1 MPNCQPLRAADGLV
15 GPTRC
20 HGALQLPKCST
31 ATLTR
36 KVVLQPL
43 SPQDKAS
50 PNLAASRHQA
60 VERHHASASS
70 STASETRR
78 KQISEASAL
87 EERLHPEEQFYPNSS
102 PGFQIVEQADDRP
115 LQLNDHKRQATGVS
129 LLSLFINHMPRI
141 ALLG

>member
-1 MPNCQPLRAADGLV
+1 MPNCQSLRAADGLV
-15 GPTRC
+15 GPFRY
-20 HGALQLPKCST
+20 HGVLQLPSCSS
-31 ATLTR
+31 ASLTR
-36 KVVLQPL
+36 KAGLQPVH
-43 SPQDKAS
+43 PQDKAA
-50 PNLAASRHQA
+50 PRLASRQHA
-60 VERHHASASS
+60 VERQHASASS

-78 KQISEASAL
+78 KQISEASTL

-115 LQLNDHKRQATGVS
+115 LQLNDHKSQATGVS